1 MTLQLPSLR
10 TSRLLMAA
18 ALGASI
24 LLAGCA
30 TNTRVDSSNYAQRS
44 EDVAAVD
51 ATIERE
57 VGRALER
64 ADGRLGD
71 ARIRPHSFNGIV
83 LLVGQVPSEEL
94 REMAEKV
101 TSDLRGVDEVHN
113 ELNVAARLPST
124 QRLTDTWLTSNV
136 VSRLATNDSIDS
148 SKLKVTT
155 ENASVY
161 IMGMVSRDEAERIVN
176 AASNVAGV
184 QRIVKVFEYIDD

>member
-1 MTLQLPSLR
+1 MILRLPSSR
-10 TSRLLMAA
+10 MSRLLMAA
-18 ALGASI
+18 ALGSSVF
-24 LLAGCA
+24 LAGCA

-64 ADGRLGD
+64 ADGRLDD
-71 ARIRPHSFNGIV
+71 ARIRPHSFNGVV

-94 REMAEKV
+94 RKKAENV
-101 TSDLRGVDEVHN
+101 TAGLRGVNEVYN
-113 ELNVAARLPST
+113 ELTVSALSPSS
-124 QRLTDTWLTSNV
+124 QRITDTWLTTNV
-136 VSRLATNDSIDS
+136 VSQLATNDSIDS

-161 IMGMVSRDEAERIVN
+161 IMGMVTRDEADRIVN
-176 AASNVAGV
+176 AASNVSGV
-184 QRIVKVFEYIDD
+184 QRIVKVFEYID